1 MQSSNFNY
9 IVKHVSFYIYQ
20 KKNIGKPSIYLK
32 WTKLD
37 LIIYKNILSVLEQM
51 IHIW

>member
-9 IVKHVSFYIYQ
+9 IVKHVFFYNY

-37 LIIYKNILSVLEQM
+37 LIIYKNILSVLEHM
-51 IHIW
+51 IYIW